1 MKPFLL
7 AQINSK
13 ISNNGKKYLLINFLS
28 VIIFGILYFLNDY
41 FISNNI
47 ELAKK
52 IGFVEKNYKFT
63 NDKSNSLIYYIWFSL
78 ITQTTLGYTGLI
90 NEKTGINIPFSK
102 GFNSFKILNILQ
114 ISTIFIYAS
123 LFI

>member
-7 AQINSK
+7 DQINSK

-28 VIIFGILYFLNDY
+28 VIIFGILYFLNNY
-41 FISNNI
+41 FIINNI
-47 ELAKK
+47 QLAKK
-52 IGFVEKNYKFT
+52 IGFIEKNYKFT
-63 NDKSNSLIYYIWFSL
+63 NDTSNDLLYYIWFSL

-114 ISTIFIYAS
+114 ISSIFIYAS